1 MMYKKHVG
9 RSLILALL
17 LSGSLSVDAQKI
29 TQQFRNVPL
38 KTVLEEVEKQLQYS
52 VIYKKDE
59 VNEQKQINHNFKDA
73 SVEEVLSAILDKG
86 LSYSI
91 QGKMIV
97 ISQKTTKA
105 SAPQQQKKV
114 TGVVKDKTG
123 EPVIGAN
130 VIERGTTNGTVTDL
144 DGRFTLEV
152 PQNAVLQ
159 VSYIGYMEQEIPVN
173 NRSDISV
180 SLLDDTQNLDEIV
193 VVGYGTQKKVNLTGA
208 VSSVKADVLEN
219 RTTSDPVNML
229 TGNVSGV
236 TIVQNAG
243 QPGADGAALRV
254 RGVGTLGNSEAMVI
268 IDGVESSMSN
278 VDPNDIENISVLKDA
293 AAASIYGV
301 RAANGVV
308 LITTKRG
315 AVGKPVISYNGYV
328 GWQEATRL
336 PKYLDSYNYAVLLN
350 EAYKNDGLEG
360 LYSDPDL
367 QKFKDGSDPD
377 HFANSDWLGTL
388 FSENGLFHNHHLSV
402 NGGSEAIK
410 YSLSFG

>member
-1 MMYKKHVG
+1 M
-9 RSLILALL
+9 
-17 LSGSLSVDAQKI
+17 
-29 TQQFRNVPL
+29 
-38 KTVLEEVEKQLQYS
+38 
-52 VIYKKDE
+52 
-59 VNEQKQINHNFKDA
+59 
-73 SVEEVLSAILDKG
+73 
-86 LSYSI
+86 
-91 QGKMIV
+91 
-97 ISQKTTKA
+97 
-105 SAPQQQKKV
+105 
-114 TGVVKDKTG
+114 KDKTG

-152 PQNAVLQ
+152 PRNAVLQ
-159 VSYIGYMEQEIPVN
+159 ISYIGYMEQEIPVN
-173 NRSDISV
+173 NRNDISV

-315 AVGKPVISYNGYV
+315 SVGKPVISYNGYV

-336 PKYLDSYNYAVLLN
+336 PKYLDSYNYGVLLN

-360 LYSDPDL
+360 LYSDTDL
-367 QKFKDGSDPD
+367 QKFRDGSDPD
-377 HFANSDWLGTL
+377 HFANSDWLGAL
-388 FSENGLFHNHHLSV
+388 FSENGLFHNHH
-402 NGGSEAIK
+402 
-410 YSLSFG
+410 